1 MTTVH
6 SSFDGGTRIYVYI
19 YTGIDFDSRFRSME
33 ERERERGWREIDA
46 LNDG

>member
-1 MTTVH
+1 MY
-6 SSFDGGTRIYVYI
+6 IYI
-19 YTGIDFDSRFRSME
+19 YTGIDFDSRFPFRSME